1 MDSFWFIPVL
11 LTCLVAFFPEDAFL
25 FAQISEAKIKLH
37 VMNIRM
43 FIMAYTMYRR
53 LCHDFRDM
61 GLPVPP
67 FRYVP
72 LWNR

>member
-1 MDSFWFIPVL
+1 MDSAWWLPV
-11 LTCLVAFFPEDAFL
+11 TIACLVAFFPEDAFL

-37 VMNIRM
+37 MLNLRM
-43 FIMAYTMYRR
+43 FIMSYTIYRR
-53 LCHDFRDM
+53 LCRDFRDM

-72 LWNR
+72 LWDR